1 MMMFDRQE
9 QSEQTNPGRRAVL
22 CVLFL
27 LGFLVVLLRLFD
39 LHILQAETMTKRAN
53 RQHHKTITLDSNRG
67 AILDSQ
73 GRALA
78 LNLDVPSVY
87 ASPVSVKNPRS
98 AAKRLS
104 KVLELSRPALEQRLR
119 GNREF
124 VWVKRKID
132 SEYATQVEALSL
144 PGISL
149 LKEKRRFYPKGTLL
163 AHVLGF
169 AGMDS
174 QGLEGLEAGYEQ
186 YLQGQARK
194 VLLHRDAFGRVIIPE
209 NQQDSERLTGH
220 TIHLTIDEV
229 IQYMAEHAL
238 ESAVEKTRARGGAII
253 VMDPKT
259 GGILAWTLR
268 PTFDPNH
275 VSMLSPGQWRN
286 RAVTDPYEPGS
297 TMKIVLA
304 AAALEEGHVK
314 PETLIYAG
322 NGQMPIS
329 GTVIHD
335 HEKASWLTFREA
347 IQQSSNVAAAKTAMG
362 LGKDRMYR
370 YLREFGFGEKTGID
384 LPGESVGILRKPEDW
399 GSRTLASVAMGQE
412 IAVTPLQL
420 VTAVSAI
427 ANGGSLMTPFIVE
440 HVHTTQGDNVWSR
453 APETRRR
460 PIRYKTAQTL
470 TSILENVV
478 EQGTGRAAAILG
490 YRVAGKTGTAQ
501 KVDPKTKTYSS
512 TKFIGSFVGF
522 APVEDPRFVMLVVID
537 EPQVPAWGA
546 AVAAPVFREVGAQV
560 LRHLRIPP
568 QRGVDVQIAAVG
580 NAGASMIDLAH
591 VSE

>member
-1 MMMFDRQE
+1 MMFDRQDRHE
-9 QSEQTNPGRRAVL
+9 QSNSGRRAVL

-39 LHILQAETMTKRAN
+39 LHILQAETMTKKAN
-53 RQHHKTITLDSNRG
+53 RQHHKIITLDSNRG

-98 AAKRLS
+98 VAKRLS
-104 KVLELSRPALEQRLR
+104 KVLEVPRPELEQRLR
-119 GNREF
+119 GKREF
-124 VWVKRKID
+124 VWIKRKID
-132 SEYATQVEALSL
+132 SEYATRVEALSL

-194 VLLHRDAFGRVIIPE
+194 VLLHQDAFGRVIFPE
-209 NQQDSERLTGH
+209 HQQNVASLSGH

-275 VSMLSPGQWRN
+275 VKAVSPDQWRN

-304 AAALEEGHVK
+304 AAALEEDYVK

-322 NGQMPIS
+322 HGQMPIS

-347 IQQSSNVAAAKTAMG
+347 IQQSSNVAAAKTALG

-384 LPGESVGILRKPEDW
+384 LPGESVGILRKPEQW

-440 HVHTTQGDNVWSR
+440 HVRTIQGDAVWSR
-453 APETRRR
+453 APETRRH
-460 PIRYKTAQTL
+460 PIRYETARTL
-470 TSILENVV
+470 TSLLENVV
-478 EQGTGRAAAILG
+478 EQGTGREAAILG

-522 APVEDPRFVMLVVID
+522 APVEDPRFAMLVIID
-537 EPQVPAWGA
+537 EPQVPAWGG

-560 LRHLRIPP
+560 LRHLKIPQ
-568 QRGVDVQIAAVG
+568 QRGVEVQMAAVG
-580 NAGASMIDLAH
+580 NMGALHIDTVHA
-591 VSE
+591 SE